1 MNAHN
6 RFWYGVGY
14 LMGVLVGLVILLVIL
29 AVLSGCVLLVM
40 RSF

>member
-1 MNAHN
+1 MNAHD

-14 LMGVLVGLVILLVIL
+14 LMGVLVGLVILFVIL

-40 RSF
+40 RSI